1 MGAGLQRCS
10 VTAYRLEITVVLLLP
25 FVDAVKLGGDAVLQH
40 SCLRLTIYLFLYLVI
55 DNLVA
60 LGQRHPFQRIG
71 RRDLGFCP
79 VWHQA
84 EGKNDQT
91 NDS

>member
-1 MGAGLQRCS
+1 METTTIHPAE
-10 VTAYRLEITVVLLLP
+10 AYLD
-25 FVDAVKLGGDAVLQH
+25 VDKRQ
-40 SCLRLTIYLFLYLVI
+40 VI

-71 RRDLGFCP
+71 RRDLGCCP

>member
-1 MGAGLQRCS
+1 M
-10 VTAYRLEITVVLLLP
+10 
-25 FVDAVKLGGDAVLQH
+25 DAVKLGGDAVLQH